1 MDTYEPLTAPASFLA
16 QCETFG
22 FEMPEETLELLGD
35 YLGFLHA
42 VNKQMNLTG
51 AREPEELWLRHAFD
65 SLTLFPFVA
74 GAETLI
80 DVGSG
85 GGFPAIVLAIACP
98 DLQITMVESTGKKCE
113 FLQACID
120 NFELENAKV
129 RQGRAE
135 TLAHEPA
142 LREAFDI
149 GTARGLAALPTLL
162 EYLMPFVQPAG
173 LVLAMKGRRHVEE
186 LEAAEKALHLLGAD
200 EPVVHTVDTE
210 GDMVIL
216 EIPKDRSTPDKY
228 PRETGIPKKFPL

>member
-1 MDTYEPLTAPASFLA
+1 MDTYEPLEAPASFLER
-16 QCETFG
+16 CEQFG
-22 FEMPEETLELLGD
+22 FEMPEETLALLGD
-35 YLGFLHA
+35 FLGFLHA
-42 VNKQMNLTG
+42 VNQQMNLTG
-51 AREPEELWLRHAFD
+51 AREAEELWLRHAFD

-74 GAETLI
+74 GAGSLVDI
-80 DVGSG
+80 GSG

-98 DLQITMVESTGKKCE
+98 DLQITMIESTGKKCE
-113 FLQACID
+113 FLKACIE
-120 NFELENAKV
+120 NLELDNAKV

-142 LREAFDI
+142 LREAFDV

-173 LVLAMKGRRHVEE
+173 VVLAMKGRRHAEE
-186 LEAAEKALHLLGAD
+186 LEAAQNALKLLGAD
-200 EPVVHTVDTE
+200 EPVVHTVDEE